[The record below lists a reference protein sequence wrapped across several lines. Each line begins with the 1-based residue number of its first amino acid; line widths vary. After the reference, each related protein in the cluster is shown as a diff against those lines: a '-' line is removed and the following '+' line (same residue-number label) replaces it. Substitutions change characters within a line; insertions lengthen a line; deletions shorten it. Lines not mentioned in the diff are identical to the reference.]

1 MASQHILVAFGG
13 VSPEHEVSVLTAMQA
28 ISGLHERSYTVLP
41 LYIAKSGKWLTGP
54 GLLELE
60 NYQDL
65 DQLEQQST
73 PCTLTHD
80 EMGSPILMELQKKS
94 LFQSRKSYALDTAV
108 VAFHGGDG
116 ENGGFQGLCET
127 LNLPYT
133 GSGVLASSLGMDKVR
148 AKSMCHSQ
156 NIPVVDSFSLTE
168 SDWEGS
174 VEQHLERATQL
185 GFPLIVKPVHLGSSI
200 GVIKAEEE
208 SELQEAIETSFR
220 YDTQLMVEKVVQPL
234 MEINCALIGDE
245 YEAEPSVCERP
256 LGSGEMLSYED
267 KYQRGDSGGKG
278 MASADR
284 QVPADIPETL
294 SNHIQELS
302 VNIFK
307 LFRASGIARIDFLV
321 NSETQE
327 VYFNEINTIPGSF
340 SFYLWEESGYNM
352 AELMERLLKLGKDK
366 HRRKNSRI
374 RSYDTNLLSE
384 KAVKGL
390 KGLKTNK

>member
-28 ISGLHERSYTVLP
+28 IAGLHERERSVLP
-41 LYIAKSGKWLTGP
+41 LYIAKSGKWLTGSS
-54 GLLELE
+54 LLDLE

-65 DQLEQQST
+65 KKLEQESI

-80 EMGSPILMELQKKS
+80 EWGKPVLMELEKRS
-94 LFQSRKSYALDTAV
+94 VFQSRKSYDIEAV
-108 VAFHGGDG
+108 IPAFHGSDG

-127 LNLPYT
+127 LNVPYA
-133 GSGVLASSLGMDKVR
+133 GSGVLASSIGMDKIR
-148 AKSMCHSQ
+148 AKNLCQSQ
-156 NIPVVDSFSLTE
+156 DIPVVEGLTIVE
-168 SDWEGS
+168 NDWEKDS
-174 VEQHLERATQL
+174 DTFIERAAGL

-200 GVIKAEEE
+200 GVEKAENEDA
-208 SELQEAIETSFR
+208 LREAVETSFR
-220 YDTQLMVEKVVQPL
+220 YDTELLVEKVVQPL
-234 MEINCALIGDE
+234 MEINCALLGDE

-256 LGSGEMLSYED
+256 LGSDEMLSYED

-284 QVPADIPETL
+284 EVPADIPDSL
-294 SNHIQELS
+294 NKQIQELS
-302 VNIFK
+302 VRIFK
-307 LFRASGIARIDFLV
+307 LFRASGISRIDFLV
-321 NSETQE
+321 NSETQQIF
-327 VYFNEINTIPGSF
+327 FNEINTIPGSF
-340 SFYLWEESGYNM
+340 SFYLWEESNYSM
-352 AELMERLLKLGKDK
+352 AELMDRMLELAHNK